1 MRQLLSLATL
11 LALQLATT
19 SLQAKEQLTIYTYDS
34 FASDWGPGPKIKQA
48 FEKECGCQ
56 IEFVPLED
64 GVAILNRLK
73 LEGKR
78 TKADLVI
85 GMDEAMLSEARKSQ
99 LFAEHGVDLSPL
111 ALPGGWQDKTFLPFD
126 YGYFAFVYDGNKLK
140 NPPKSLNELA
150 SRPELKI
157 LYEDPR
163 TSTPGQGLLL
173 WVKQTQGDKAS
184 ALWRQLSKQTV
195 TVTKGWSEAYGMF
208 LKGEA
213 DMVLSYTSSP
223 AYHRLAEQKQH
234 YHAALFDEGHYRQ
247 VEVAATLRSSPHPE
261 LARHFMQ
268 FILSDTFQS
277 LIPTGNWMYP
287 VTKVALPD
295 GFNQNELPA
304 KSLHLSEEEIAAGR
318 KGWIQEWLQ
327 AASQ

>member
-11 LALQLATT
+11 LALLLPTT

-73 LEGKR
+73 LEGKH

-85 GMDEAMLSEARKSQ
+85 GMDEAMLSDARKSQ

-126 YGYFAFVYDGNKLK
+126 YGYFAFVYDGSKLK

-150 SRPELKI
+150 ARPELKI
-157 LYEDPR
+157 IYEDPR

-173 WVKQTQGDKAS
+173 WVKQTQGDKAA
-184 ALWRQLSKQTV
+184 ALWQQLSKQTV

-213 DMVLSYTSSP
+213 DLVLSYTSSP
-223 AYHRLAEQKQH
+223 AYHRLAEQKQQ
-234 YHAALFDEGHYRQ
+234 YHAALFNDGHYRQ
-247 VEVAATLRSSPHPE
+247 VEVAASLRSSAHSA
-261 LARHFMQ
+261 LAQRFMQ
-268 FILSDTFQS
+268 FILNDQFQS

-287 VTKVALPD
+287 VTKVALPA

-304 KSLHLSEEEIAAGR
+304 KSLHLSEDEIAAGR

-327 AASQ
+327 AASH

>member
-1 MRQLLSLATL
+1 MRHLLMLSTL
-11 LALQLATT
+11 LAVTT
-19 SLQAKEQLTIYTYDS
+19 SALAQEPLTIYTYDS

-56 IEFVPLED
+56 IDFVPLED

-73 LEGKR
+73 LEGKHS
-78 TKADLVI
+78 KADLVI
-85 GMDEAMLSEARKSQ
+85 GMDESMLPEARKSQ
-99 LFAEHGVDLSPL
+99 LFADHGVDLAPL
-111 ALPGGWQDKTFLPFD
+111 ALPGGWQDATFLPFD
-126 YGYFAFVYDGNKLK
+126 YGYFAFVYDATRLK

-157 LYEDPR
+157 IYEDPR

-173 WVKQTQGDKAS
+173 WVKQTQGDNAA
-184 ALWRQLSKQTV
+184 ALWQQLSKQTV

-213 DMVLSYTSSP
+213 DLVLSYTSSP
-223 AYHRLAEQKQH
+223 AYHRLAEQKQQ

-247 VEVAATLRSSPHPE
+247 VEVAARLKSAKQPE
-261 LARHFMQ
+261 LAERFLKFM
-268 FILSDTFQS
+268 LSEEFQS

-287 VTKVALPD
+287 VTRVALPK
-295 GFNQNELPA
+295 GFNQNETPA
-304 KSLHLSEEEIAAGR
+304 KSLHLDEAQIAAQR
-318 KGWIQEWLQ
+318 KAWLQEWRG
-327 AASQ
+327 AVSQ